1 MDRLSA
7 MRVFVEVAE
16 RGSLSAAAE
25 RLDMSRAMVSR
36 YLAELESWVGARLL
50 HRSTRRLS
58 LTAAGAEALA
68 RSRQLLELADELQHV
83 VATPQDAPRGILRLT
98 CSMFLAQVFIA
109 RVVADY
115 VKRYPDAGVDLLVL
129 DRTVDL
135 VEERIDLAIRISND
149 LDPTLIARKLGVC
162 RSVVCAA
169 PSYLRE
175 HGTPTR
181 AEQLARHN
189 CLTYSYFGKSLWEF
203 DYQGQPEAVP
213 VSGNVS
219 ANESNV
225 LLQAARSG
233 AGIAMQPLYA
243 VAPLIQSG
251 ELVALLPG
259 YRPRALDIHGV
270 YASRK
275 QMPATLRVMLD
286 HLADA
291 FARDALWQAE
301 SV

>member
-7 MRVFVEVAE
+7 MKVFVEVVE

-36 YLAELESWVGARLL
+36 YLAELEGWMGARLL

-58 LTAAGAEALA
+58 LTAAGGEALA
-68 RSRQLLELADELQHV
+68 RSRHLLELAEELQHA
-83 VATPQDAPRGILRLT
+83 VATPQDSPRGVLRLT

-109 RVVADY
+109 RVVTDY
-115 VKRYPDAGVDLLVL
+115 VKRYPAAGVDLLVL

-149 LDPTLIARKLGVC
+149 LDPNLIARKFGSC
-162 RSVVCAA
+162 RSVICAA
-169 PSYLRE
+169 PSYLRD

-181 AEQLARHN
+181 AEQLALHN

-203 DYQGQPEAVP
+203 EYQGQAISVP

-225 LLQAARSG
+225 LLQAARNG
-233 AGIAMQPLYA
+233 AGVTMQPLYA
-243 VAPLIQSG
+243 AAPLIQSG
-251 ELVALLPG
+251 ELVALLPH
-259 YRPRALDIHGV
+259 YRAREMGIYGV

-275 QMPATLRVMLD
+275 QMPASLRAMLD

-291 FARDALWQAE
+291 FARDALWQVDSA
-301 SV
+301 